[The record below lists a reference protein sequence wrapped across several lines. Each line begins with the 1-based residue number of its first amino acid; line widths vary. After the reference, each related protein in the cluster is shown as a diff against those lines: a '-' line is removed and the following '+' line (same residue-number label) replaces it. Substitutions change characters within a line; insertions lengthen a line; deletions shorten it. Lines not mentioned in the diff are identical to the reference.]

1 MAGMKYF
8 NANRFPILLLLCL
21 VILSAGFAGF
31 RHESVKGTLYLKDIS
46 GDPSALKDVV
56 ISGILQDM
64 HHGIKFDIHGER
76 VKKSFR
82 FYENNGD
89 IAADMQ
95 TLGNAIRYNENL
107 ISYQEDYAISPK
119 ARIEVTA
126 THGEDEHGLKWTETT
141 KAADMADVYVSMS
154 NHSYTGKKTGIE
166 RLFFYTGSYIKSE
179 GLDFKLSEK
188 RYFNEDDHLVSR
200 SEGSIEMIPRPH
212 IGTSDGRHAF
222 TILDGEIYFTLLS
235 TPDYKGESGI
245 FKVEEF
251 ADSGFWLGSQDSR
264 GQYGRVKTVVSFSL
278 DDRELTVLGL
288 KAVKG
293 KLVLIILEDGMLS
306 LQAYDPDSGE
316 LIDKLDVMSFDN
328 YEYVGFL
335 QSFAQ
340 ENQLNICIKVAEV
353 NSDSEEKDTSLLIA
367 SVKLE
372 EDNLSLLHLIEG
384 LDLDKGESIFYN
396 LEQITEVKGKL
407 FVFTYVRREEEML
420 GMPYDILEPMHYL
433 MFVYQNDNLLYK
445 GELVTDADEDYIADR
460 ERIQTYSGGYSSSYY
475 EYRMIK
481 AIEVREEIIP

>member
-1 MAGMKYF
+1 MERMNTGLSGRNYQSSGYGRCVYF
-8 NANRFPILLLLCL
+8 
-21 VILSAGFAGF
+21 
-31 RHESVKGTLYLKDIS
+31 
-46 GDPSALKDVV
+46 
-56 ISGILQDM
+56 
-64 HHGIKFDIHGER
+64 
-76 VKKSFR
+76 
-82 FYENNGD
+82 
-89 IAADMQ
+89 
-95 TLGNAIRYNENL
+95 
-107 ISYQEDYAISPK
+107 
-119 ARIEVTA
+119 
-126 THGEDEHGLKWTETT
+126 
-141 KAADMADVYVSMS
+141 MS

-166 RLFFYTGSYIKSE
+166 RLFFYRLLHKSE
-179 GLDFKLSEK
+179 GWISNFRKK
-188 RYFNEDDHLVSR
+188 YFNEDDHLVSR

-328 YEYVGFL
+328 YEYVGFI

-353 NSDSEEKDTSLLIA
+353 KSDSEEKDTSLLIA
-367 SVKLE
+367 GVKLE

-384 LDLDKGESIFYN
+384 LAHDKGESIFCN
-396 LEQITEVKGKL
+396 LGTNYRDKGKL
-407 FVFTYVRREEEML
+407 FVFTYVRRKRRCWE
-420 GMPYDILEPMHYL
+420 PYDILEPMHYL

-445 GELVTDADEDYIADR
+445 EACD
-460 ERIQTYSGGYSSSYY
+460 
-475 EYRMIK
+475 
-481 AIEVREEIIP
+481 